1 MRTKNV
7 IMSLAAAMAVA
18 AVAHAVGAARADA
31 TNVAVA
37 GAQEDG
43 KAKVPNEE
51 KQWAWLGF
59 ERPEG
64 VNPIFSPDAGITFQ
78 CPMRHKKVAWEAGAT
93 FNPAATVY
101 KGKVVVLF
109 RAEDALSEGIG
120 SRTSRL
126 GYASS
131 ADGLHFIKEAK
142 PVFYPDP
149 ADNQIAN
156 ENPGGC
162 EDPRV
167 AQTEDGLYVLL
178 YTQWNRKKAQLAVA
192 TSRNLK
198 KWKKYGPVFAKAKVK
213 DIGSMKYTKSASLVT
228 KLKDGKLVIARIN
241 GKYWMYWGEYFVNL
255 ASSDDLIHWQPVT
268 DANGN
273 VLKIMTPRKGY
284 FDSMLTECGPPAIVT
299 DKGILLFYN
308 GKNSPSSGDK
318 RYGGG
323 AYCAG
328 EALFSLD
335 DMTRLVDRLDN
346 PFFYPEADFEK
357 SGQYKAGTVF
367 IEGLVPFKG
376 KWFLYYGCADSHVGV
391 AVKAGKQ

>member
-1 MRTKNV
+1 MRAKNI
-7 IMSLAAAMAVA
+7 IMSLAAAMAVIGAGRAVRA
-18 AVAHAVGAARADA
+18 AGADA
-31 TNVAVA
+31 LNVERAN
-37 GAQEDG
+37 AQEAG

-64 VNPIFSPDAGITFQ
+64 VNPIFSPDASITFQ

-131 ADGLHFIKEAK
+131 ADGVHFTKEKK

-149 ADNQIAN
+149 ADGQIAN

-178 YTQWNRKKAQLAVA
+178 YTQWNRKRAQLAVA

-213 DIGSMKYTKSASLVT
+213 GIGMRYTKSASLVT

-241 GKYWMYWGEYFVNL
+241 GKYWMYWGEDFVNL

-328 EALFSLD
+328 QALFSLD

-367 IEGLVPFKG
+367 IEGLVPFKN
-376 KWFLYYGCADSHVGV
+376 KWYLYYGCADSHVGV
-391 AVKAGKQ
+391 AVKAGK